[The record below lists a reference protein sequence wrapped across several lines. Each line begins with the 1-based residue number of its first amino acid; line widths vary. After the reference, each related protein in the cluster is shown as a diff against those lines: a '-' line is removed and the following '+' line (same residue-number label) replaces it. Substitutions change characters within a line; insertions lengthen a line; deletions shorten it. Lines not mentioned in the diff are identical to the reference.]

1 MIYHK
6 NYKQILLMTPVLSE
20 VSNELSTD
28 VSESSEVSDELS
40 TVTSESSEVSNELS
54 TVTSE
59 SSENVPVIVLY
70 DI

>member
-1 MIYHK
+1 
-6 NYKQILLMTPVLSE
+6 MTPVLSE

-40 TVTSESSEVSNELS
+40 TVTSESSE
-54 TVTSE
+54 
-59 SSENVPVIVLY
+59 NVPVIVLY